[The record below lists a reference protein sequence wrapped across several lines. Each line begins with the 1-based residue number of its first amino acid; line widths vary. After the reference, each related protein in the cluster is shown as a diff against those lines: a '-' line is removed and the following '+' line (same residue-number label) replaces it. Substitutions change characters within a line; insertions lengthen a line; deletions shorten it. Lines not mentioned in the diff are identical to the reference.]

1 MLIFELCCVNFNILS
16 LYSFFDD
23 DRRLFYEEQRN
34 IFIVKGVFIYK
45 FYGLGIFMLMIY
57 DIKQ

>member
-57 DIKQ
+57 DIK

>member
-1 MLIFELCCVNFNILS
+1 MTIKDYFMKN
-16 LYSFFDD
+16 
-23 DRRLFYEEQRN
+23 RN

-57 DIKQ
+57 DIK

>member
-23 DRRLFYEEQRN
+23 DKRLFYEEQRN

-57 DIKQ
+57 DIK

>member
-1 MLIFELCCVNFNILS
+1 MLIFESCCVNFNILS

>member
-1 MLIFELCCVNFNILS
+1 MLIFESCCVNFNILS

-23 DRRLFYEEQRN
+23 DKRLFYEEQRN

>member
-1 MLIFELCCVNFNILS
+1 MLIFESCCVNFNILS

-23 DRRLFYEEQRN
+23 DKRLFYEEQRN

-57 DIKQ
+57 DIK